1 MSAPIASTCTEA
13 TASEAIIVIIAPSRR
28 PNQTFINR
36 TSKVLQVVPTVLKT
50 IAAQIFQSNLK
61 TKAVTLTSQRTTTSN
76 RQLTASKTQPR
87 STTGT
92 TRWMAVRASYK
103 TSTARRA
110 LSSITSITLRKSIIQ
125 VCTCQISN
133 MISNNSLTH
142 NRKTGSTMKAC
153 MEVTIPKKA
162 LV

>member
-28 PNQTFINR
+28 PSLTYTSR

-50 IAAQIFQSNLK
+50 IASQIYQSNLK
-61 TKAVTLTSQRTTTSN
+61 TKAVTLTSQLTTTSN
-76 RQLTASKTQPR
+76 RQLTASKTPLR

-92 TRWMAVRASYK
+92 TRRMAVRASCK
-103 TSTARRA
+103 TTTARLA
-110 LSSITSITLRKSIIQ
+110 PSSITSIILRKSIIQ
-125 VCTCQISN
+125 VYTCQTSN
-133 MISNNSLTH
+133 MISNNSQTR
-142 NRKTGSTMKAC
+142 NRKTGSTTKAC
-153 MEVTIPKKA
+153 MGVTIPKKA